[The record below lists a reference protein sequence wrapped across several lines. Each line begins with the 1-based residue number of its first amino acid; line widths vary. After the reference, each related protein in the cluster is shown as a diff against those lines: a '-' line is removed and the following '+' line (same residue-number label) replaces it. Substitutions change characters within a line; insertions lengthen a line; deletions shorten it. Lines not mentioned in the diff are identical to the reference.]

1 MLTSYNNNN
10 NLAAWHGDQTN
21 NGKVNLSR
29 DNFARGINNS
39 MGASLKTCLDVFF
52 CNYNEI

>member
-1 MLTSYNNNN
+1 MLTSDNNNN

-29 DNFARGINNS
+29 DNFSIGVYNS
-39 MGASLKTCLDVFF
+39 MRASVKTCLAV
-52 CNYNEI
+52 CVV